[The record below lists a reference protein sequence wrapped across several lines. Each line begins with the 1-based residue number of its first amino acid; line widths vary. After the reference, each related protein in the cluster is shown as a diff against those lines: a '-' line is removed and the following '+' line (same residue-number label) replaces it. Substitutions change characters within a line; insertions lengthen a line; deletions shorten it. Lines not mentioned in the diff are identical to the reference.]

1 VTAPDAGRG
10 PDSPAARDADRAS
23 ATALRRRLD
32 WLPHGHPSSP
42 YHDDGTARPAPV
54 RLRDLELPL
63 TGPPATPPA
72 RPPAAPRPP
81 VPSPAAAPV
90 PAARPASP
98 APASPRA
105 PAPSPAPEPGPP
117 AAAPAPAPAP
127 PAPAPLATPAGAASR
142 PAADRA
148 AGDKTA
154 AVVPPASAAP
164 APVAAAAPPAP
175 SMPPEAPPRRPSR
188 ARVARPSPDPA
199 APGPAGV
206 TPPGFRPSPPVA
218 AAAGGQPARGER
230 GGASVLRPDR
240 PAAPAAPPWRPEEL
254 TPDQVRTAVRTIGQC
269 RLAEGRSVFGAYGDT
284 GLTPAMREIEDGLAE
299 GELVPDTEMHALKS
313 LERFQA
319 KLARLI
325 AEEPAASTD
334 DLARQVHDAIR
345 YTFWYGHAAYARGVL
360 ATVSRLAELG
370 YELQL
375 LHNGWD
381 SEAGQGISSRWRDP
395 ASGLDF
401 ELLFHTKPSWQARQQ
416 AQPLRDQIASPLT
429 PAPEKERFRARLRDL
444 YRDLPRPDGCLDL
457 PGEPR
462 DPLPAAPLAYCSVS
476 RGPASRPASGAASGL
491 LRRRLTEQGRVDESL
506 RQDLTWRPTSALFEW
521 EMGDVSSRRIALVSS
536 AEADRL
542 TARFSS
548 EWAGRPGT

>member
-1 VTAPDAGRG
+1 
-10 PDSPAARDADRAS
+10 
-23 ATALRRRLD
+23 
-32 WLPHGHPSSP
+32 
-42 YHDDGTARPAPV
+42 
-54 RLRDLELPL
+54 
-63 TGPPATPPA
+63 
-72 RPPAAPRPP
+72 
-81 VPSPAAAPV
+81 
-90 PAARPASP
+90 
-98 APASPRA
+98 
-105 PAPSPAPEPGPP
+105 
-117 AAAPAPAPAP
+117 
-127 PAPAPLATPAGAASR
+127 
-142 PAADRA
+142 
-148 AGDKTA
+148 
-154 AVVPPASAAP
+154 
-164 APVAAAAPPAP
+164 
-175 SMPPEAPPRRPSR
+175 M
-188 ARVARPSPDPA
+188 
-199 APGPAGV
+199 
-206 TPPGFRPSPPVA
+206 
-218 AAAGGQPARGER
+218 
-230 GGASVLRPDR
+230 
-240 PAAPAAPPWRPEEL
+240 
-254 TPDQVRTAVRTIGQC
+254 
-269 RLAEGRSVFGAYGDT
+269 FGAYGDT

-360 ATVSRLAELG
+360 TTVSRLAELG

-462 DPLPAAPLAYCSVS
+462 DPLPAAPLAYCSIG

-548 EWAGRPGT
+548 GMGRPPRQLSDGRGPAFAPGWPAPASTLQIGCRSAAGTGRPDGGPAPRPALGGSGDPAVSRHRQQARSVEACGLGRGGLGGSAGRSGLTWPLPGRTTGIGRVSSSLGGADGPGCGPSVAGGAGAGAGASTARRRAAAVLAGRAAEPGRGRGRCPRASATGAAVWPAAGRPDGGRAELGRLGRLGRELLGARLEPGAYRLAGPGLGGRRGAARRGRAGPAGPPGRARADRQRWHRRPAAGLGLTGRRDGTSRQGRRLAGR

>member
-1 VTAPDAGRG
+1 
-10 PDSPAARDADRAS
+10 
-23 ATALRRRLD
+23 
-32 WLPHGHPSSP
+32 
-42 YHDDGTARPAPV
+42 
-54 RLRDLELPL
+54 
-63 TGPPATPPA
+63 
-72 RPPAAPRPP
+72 
-81 VPSPAAAPV
+81 
-90 PAARPASP
+90 
-98 APASPRA
+98 
-105 PAPSPAPEPGPP
+105 
-117 AAAPAPAPAP
+117 
-127 PAPAPLATPAGAASR
+127 
-142 PAADRA
+142 
-148 AGDKTA
+148 
-154 AVVPPASAAP
+154 
-164 APVAAAAPPAP
+164 
-175 SMPPEAPPRRPSR
+175 M
-188 ARVARPSPDPA
+188 
-199 APGPAGV
+199 
-206 TPPGFRPSPPVA
+206 
-218 AAAGGQPARGER
+218 
-230 GGASVLRPDR
+230 
-240 PAAPAAPPWRPEEL
+240 
-254 TPDQVRTAVRTIGQC
+254 GQC

-284 GLTPAMREIEDGLAE
+284 GLTPAMREVEDGLAE

-360 ATVSRLAELG
+360 ATVSRLTLQG

-401 ELLFHTKPSWQARQQ
+401 ELLFHTKPSWQARLQ

-444 YRDLPRPDGCLDL
+444 YRDVPRPDGCLDL

-462 DPLPAAPLAYCSVS
+462 DPLPAAPLAYCSIS
-476 RGPASRPASGAASGL
+476 RGPASRPASGAARGL
-491 LRRRLTEQGRVDESL
+491 LRRRLTGQGRVDESL

-548 EWAGRPGT
+548 EWAGRPGS